1 MYLSTIFTLQ
11 DTLHYRIIFKSDLFN
26 NIYND
31 LFNNIYIYLII
42 YIYLFNN
49 DLFNNIYSFM

>member
-31 LFNNIYIYLII
+31 LFNNIYI
-42 YIYLFNN
+42 
-49 DLFNNIYSFM
+49 FNNIYLFI